1 MPMEPLTSAL
11 DLAYRRFLQPVD
23 AQGVDF
29 STPVGETALCPADS
43 VSWQVCKNP
52 VTLMIGGVAAVI
64 LELAEPRVRCG
75 VWRHTNFRAA
85 PVERMRRT
93 GLATMVTVYGARSRA
108 ERLIAGVCRRHAAV
122 RGLTPDGQVYDATD
136 PELLDWV
143 QATAAVSFLDA
154 WQQHVRPLS
163 QAQRDAYLA
172 EGRAAGALFGA
183 TWAPSGEGD
192 WQLLLERML
201 PKLGP
206 SPVIHEFLRILSMA
220 PLLPAPMRPLQRLL
234 LRAAL
239 QGVAPVVRQRI
250 GLDDAPLGRAQ
261 RRLVETLARA
271 ADTLVL
277 PSSPP
282 VQACRRL
289 GLPDRYLYEG
299 CHGRGPEPTRH

>member
-1 MPMEPLTSAL
+1 MVKCVANAFTNKT
-11 DLAYRRFLQPVD
+11 
-23 AQGVDF
+23 F
-29 STPVGETALCPADS
+29 SP
-43 VSWQVCKNP
+43 
-52 VTLMIGGVAAVI
+52 
-64 LELAEPRVRCG
+64 
-75 VWRHTNFRAA
+75 
-85 PVERMRRT
+85 
-93 GLATMVTVYGARSRA
+93 
-108 ERLIAGVCRRHAAV
+108 
-122 RGLTPDGQVYDATD
+122 
-136 PELLDWV
+136 DWV

-192 WQLLLERML
+192 WQLLLERTL
-201 PKLGP
+201 PRLEP
-206 SPVIHEFLRILSMA
+206 SPVIHEFIRILSMA
-220 PLLPAPMRPLQRLL
+220 PLLPVPMRPLQRLL

-250 GLDDAPLGRAQ
+250 GLDGVPLGRAQ

-289 GLPDRYLYEG
+289 GLADRYLYEG
-299 CHGRGPEPTRH
+299 CHGRGPGRLIQSSVM